1 MLYVTVIYPNK
12 DGATFDFEYYMK
24 KHIPMATAMFGAAIE
39 VRKGIGS
46 LAGAPA
52 FLCMGTIPIRSIE
65 EFQAVMAQRGGEL
78 LADIPNYTNVEPV
91 VQFDE
96 VLPNATHLAA

>member
-1 MLYVTVIYPNK
+1 MRYVTVTYPNK
-12 DGATFDFEYYMK
+12 DGATFDFQYYME

-39 VRKGIGS
+39 VRKGVAS

-52 FLCMGTIPIRSIE
+52 FLCIAAIPIRSVE

-78 LADIPNYTNVEPV
+78 LADIPNYTNVEPI

-96 VLPNATHLAA
+96 VVPNATHLAA